1 MLLEAAVA
9 AAVASVSHASETLEG
24 ASVASSKPPPV
35 SVLVTTCVV
44 AEVAETS
51 LASELVEEA
60 LAAAAAERVDLV
72 DKVDEEEDL
81 ELPAVAWTGEF
92 SVVDLPLG
100 TGAETPV
107 NWEGTPDITA
117 EGVGEAWTG
126 ESSVVADAS
135 AAVTGQMV
143 VYTAETTVV
152 ILPTLHRDA
161 VDAHEVMVDA
171 NVEKTVLVVSST
183 STLVDV
189 E

>member
-1 MLLEAAVA
+1 M
-9 AAVASVSHASETLEG
+9 
-24 ASVASSKPPPV
+24 
-35 SVLVTTCVV
+35 
-44 AEVAETS
+44 
-51 LASELVEEA
+51 
-60 LAAAAAERVDLV
+60 
-72 DKVDEEEDL
+72 
-81 ELPAVAWTGEF
+81 
-92 SVVDLPLG
+92 
-100 TGAETPV
+100 
-107 NWEGTPDITA
+107 
-117 EGVGEAWTG
+117 
-126 ESSVVADAS
+126 VADAS